1 MMEPGRSLLHYRL
14 VEKIGEGGMGVVW
27 KAVDTS
33 LGREVAIKILPD
45 HFAAEPERLARFE
58 REARVLA
65 SLNHPQ
71 IAGIYG
77 LHEAPS
83 TTSGPATRF
92 LSMELVP
99 GEDLA
104 TLLARGPLPLG
115 RALDIARQV
124 AQAVEAAHE
133 NGVIHRDLKP
143 ANVRL
148 MPSGEV
154 KVLDFGLAKAYDP
167 ATASDPLRSA
177 TVTSAGTVAGLILGT
192 AAYMSPEQASGQPT
206 DRRTDI
212 WSFGVMLYE
221 MLAHERLFDGE
232 TVSHTLADV
241 LRAPIDLGK
250 VPAGTPPA
258 LRGLLARCLERNR
271 QRRLRDIGEARIVLE
286 DLVADPEAGRTAAA
300 AAAKVPSSARRY
312 LLWFLAAL
320 ATILAVVA
328 FTWRLVPAPQTHE
341 PTRRLSLEM
350 PNSGNT
356 RQGSGQAIAISSNG
370 RQVVTV
376 AGAGTDDMLYVREI
390 DSFEPRPI
398 EGTNGASLPFLSP
411 DDKWIGFLRGTNLCK
426 VRASGGASVVIGP
439 VPSAP
444 AGMFWADDG
453 YIYSAYQGKLS
464 RIRADGGHEERLDVP
479 EAEHLRLALPFVLPG
494 SRILLCNTGT
504 SPGVPGQL
512 YALELDTMKLK
523 DLEMPGS
530 NPRYLP
536 TGHMLFAQGD
546 RVFVAAFDLKT
557 LTFTGSPVPVHPR
570 AWVDQGQIQLA
581 LSDAGTAAYLPF
593 ADAEGQ
599 TLVTVDLEGNVS
611 PLFSDRL
618 PFFSLNDPRISH
630 DGRKLVLSIEG
641 GAVYMIDLDTG
652 TPTLMSESGFYPLW
666 SPDDREIAFSTS
678 RGESYDVY
686 RRPVDLSRP
695 EEIYLDQENNLRT
708 GDWSR
713 QGPLVIRQEIPGKGM
728 DLFVIPD
735 VDDSKM
741 VPLLEG
747 ADDELAP
754 AISADGKW
762 LAFVSNYSGTD
773 EIYVTAFPHPTGRQ
787 QISIRGGTSPTWSP
801 DGSRLYYFEGGKL
814 VEVSIETEPRLRVTG
829 RRTLFEGN
837 YVQYRWS
844 RQYDIFPDGKRFV
857 LIQNPP
863 RGNIEVVTNW
873 FAELRELKD

>member
-1 MMEPGRSLLHYRL
+1 MAEPGQTLLHYRL

-33 LGREVAIKILPD
+33 LGREVAIKILPE
-45 HFAAEPERLARFE
+45 HFAAEPERMARFE

-65 SLNHPQ
+65 SLNHPH
-71 IAGIYG
+71 IAGIFG
-77 LHEAPS
+77 LHEAPGVV
-83 TTSGPATRF
+83 SGPPTRF

-104 TLLARGPLPLG
+104 TLLARGPLPLE
-115 RALDIARQV
+115 RALDIARQI

-148 MPSGEV
+148 TPSGEV

-206 DRRTDI
+206 DRRADI

-221 MLAHERLFDGE
+221 MLSNKRLFDGE

-241 LRAPIDLGK
+241 LRAPIDLEPL
-250 VPAGTPPA
+250 PAGTPPA
-258 LRGLLARCLERNR
+258 LHALLARCLDRNR
-271 QRRLRDIGEARIVLE
+271 QRRLRDIGEARIALE
-286 DLVADPEAGRTAAA
+286 DLLAEPDLGHAVGPAAA
-300 AAAKVPSSARRY
+300 PSSAIRY
-312 LLWFLAAL
+312 LPWVVAAL
-320 ATILAVVA
+320 AAVLAVVGFA
-328 FTWRLVPAPQTHE
+328 WRTPAPVGSE

-356 RQGSGQAIAISSNG
+356 RQGSGQAIAISSDG
-370 RQVVTV
+370 SRVVTV
-376 AGAGTDDMLYVREI
+376 AGAGTDDMLYVRDI
-390 DSFEPRPI
+390 GTFEPRPI
-398 EGTNGASLPFLSP
+398 EGTNGASFPFLSP
-411 DDKWIGFLRGTNLCK
+411 DDKWIAFLRGTNLCK
-426 VRASGGASVVIGP
+426 VRMSGGASVVIGP

-444 AGMFWADDG
+444 SGMFWADDG
-453 YIYSAYQGKLS
+453 YIYTAYQGKLS
-464 RIRADGGHEERLDVP
+464 RIAADGGKDERLDIP
-479 EAEHLRLALPFVLPG
+479 EAEHLRLVLPFVLPG

-523 DLEMPGS
+523 DLEMSGS
-530 NPRYLP
+530 NPRYLA
-536 TGHMLFAQGD
+536 TGHVLFAQGE
-546 RVFVAAFDLKT
+546 RVFVAAFDLGA

-570 AWVDQGQIQLA
+570 VWVDQGQIQLA
-581 LSDAGTAAYLPF
+581 ISNAGTVAYLPF
-593 ADAEGQ
+593 ADSEGQ

-618 PFFSLNDPRISH
+618 PFFSLNDPRVSR

-641 GAVYMIDLDTG
+641 GAIYMIDLDTG
-652 TPTLMSESGFYPLW
+652 TPTLMSEAGFYPLW
-666 SPDDREIAFSTS
+666 NPDDREIVFATS
-678 RGESYDVY
+678 RGDSYDVY

-713 QGPLVIRQEIPGKGM
+713 LGPLVIRQEIPGKGM
-728 DLFVIPD
+728 DLFVIQNI
-735 VDDSKM
+735 DDPTM

-747 ADDELAP
+747 DDDELAP
-754 AISADGKW
+754 SVSADGKW
-762 LAFVSNYSGTD
+762 VAFVSNYSGTD
-773 EIYVTAFPHPTGRQ
+773 EIYVTSFPHPAGRQ
-787 QISIRGGTSPTWSP
+787 QMSIRGGTSPTWAP
-801 DGSRLYYFEGGKL
+801 DGSALYYFEGNKL
-814 VEVSIETEPRLRVTG
+814 IEVSVETEPRLRVTG
-829 RRTLFEGN
+829 RRPLFEGN

-844 RQYDIFPDGKRFV
+844 RQYDIFPDGRRFV

-863 RGNIEVVTNW
+863 RGNIEIVTNW
-873 FAELRELKD
+873 FAELREMKD